1 MMTVTPE
8 LIMENS
14 EFMKFIMIDAVPIA
28 PAAVGVNLLRRTEFT
43 VPISI
48 LSADSRKM
56 GIIRL
61 RRVILLPSS
70 SMNWVS
76 DLSMVNSF
84 LIFSFMGIPGTF
96 HPRPEK
102 NRLAVPGNTVSPVQ
116 LQKRRLAVAGQRIER
131 DGQDR
136 QIQQSYRKSS
146 ERIGNIAVL
155 HASVSFPQHAV

>member
-28 PAAVGVNLLRRTEFT
+28 PAAVGVNLLRMTEFT
-43 VPISI
+43 VPINI

-61 RRVILLPSS
+61 RRVILFPSS

-84 LIFSFMGIPGTF
+84 LIFSFMGIPG
-96 HPRPEK
+96 PSI
-102 NRLAVPGNTVSPVQ
+102 PG
-116 LQKRRLAVAGQRIER
+116 RRITG
-131 DGQDR
+131 
-136 QIQQSYRKSS
+136 
-146 ERIGNIAVL
+146 
-155 HASVSFPQHAV
+155 